1 MASGGHVMQ
10 QQRGSVEAR
19 IKTLVNNDLKEI
31 CKAYNYQ
38 VSGTKAIL
46 QGRCTDI
53 LNNIVKR
60 GDQTEFD
67 IFNHRVGNHG
77 QAPLRGSQPSSSA
90 TYSHTND
97 PFRSSPFYEGHEV
110 VLPLNDLPEMPQNR
124 HTVRSNVILT
134 PDQVNRMKLDP
145 SLKLLMYCG
154 TGISAYG
161 YVDVAFPNQLEVKIN
176 GDDVRANFKGLKNKP
191 GSTKP
196 VDITDKIRK
205 HGGYQNQLS
214 ITYALTQKRFSFAV
228 YLVKYVPADALT
240 ERIKRGQH
248 GGGIITKQTVLNEMN
263 KANADPDIAA
273 TSVRM
278 SLKDPIS
285 TMRITLP
292 VRSTSCSHNQCFDGS
307 MFMALQEQAPQWSCP
322 VCSKPVTFQSL
333 CIDKYFEEILQQT
346 PTSVEKVDIEPDG
359 QWHMLKEEDSQPKGH
374 SSRGKPAPYDDDF
387 DDDDI
392 VEVSDPTSKSRPTNG
407 VPVGNGSTPSLLSPL
422 PGSGFAINTPPLSS
436 RGPSAAPSTASAQQ
450 SNKRPAS
457 AVIDLT
463 LSDDEDEPPRPAKR
477 QSTNTSTH
485 HGTSAHSYST
495 PNSLPDPRPT
505 SYYGGQTYVADSYR
519 QPVSNTARPP
529 SSHGRSSAAPDN
541 YGSTFGNTNFA
552 TRTESP
558 FRLASSSSPSF
569 PVTGNTSNSWS
580 QYSRPSTGQESGKK

>member
-46 QGRCTDI
+46 QARCTDI
-53 LNNIVKR
+53 LNTIVKR

-77 QAPLRGSQPSSSA
+77 QAPLRASQPSSSA
-90 TYSHTND
+90 TYSHSND
-97 PFRSSPFYEGHEV
+97 GPT
-110 VLPLNDLPEMPQNR
+110 EMPQNR
-124 HTVRSNVILT
+124 HTVRSNVTLT
-134 PDQVNRMKLDP
+134 QDQVNRMKLDP
-145 SLKLLMYCG
+145 NLKLLMYCG

-196 VDITDKIRK
+196 ADITDKVRK

-228 YLVKYVPADALT
+228 YLVKYVSADALT

-285 TMRITLP
+285 TLRITLP
-292 VRSTSCSHNQCFDGS
+292 VRSTNCSHNQCFDGS
-307 MFMALQEQAPQWSCP
+307 MFMHLQEQAPQWSCP
-322 VCSKPVTFQSL
+322 VCSKSVSFQSL
-333 CIDKYFEEILQQT
+333 CVDKYFEEILQQT

-359 QWHMLKEEDSQPKGH
+359 QWHMLKEEDSQPNGH
-374 SSRGKPAPYDDDF
+374 SSRGKPAHYDDDF

-407 VPVGNGSTPSLLSPL
+407 VPIGNGSTPSLLSPM

-436 RGPSAAPSTASAQQ
+436 RGPSAAPSTTSAQQ

-463 LSDDEDEPPRPAKR
+463 LSDDDEPPRPAKR
-477 QSTNTSTH
+477 QSTNTSISDEAAKDS
-485 HGTSAHSYST
+485 GTDEMMPPKGHEWYILAR
-495 PNSLPDPRPT
+495 SLEFCFQQRM
-505 SYYGGQTYVADSYR
+505 
-519 QPVSNTARPP
+519 
-529 SSHGRSSAAPDN
+529 
-541 YGSTFGNTNFA
+541 
-552 TRTESP
+552 
-558 FRLASSSSPSF
+558 LA
-569 PVTGNTSNSWS
+569 
-580 QYSRPSTGQESGKK
+580 